1 MKKTLAAVAVLGA
14 FAGSA
19 VAADVTLYGLVDYSV
34 RYQNLDADMAGVDK
48 TNKVDMKSG
57 ANSGSRFGLKG
68 TEDLGNGVKVGFVL
82 ENGFDA
88 DTGALGDK
96 KWNRLFDREAQLFVD
111 GSFGRVSFGRVGQ
124 LASANGSY
132 GLLGVTG
139 PFSTGYGDATSG
151 LKFVGANGFT
161 RFDNTITYMTPSFA
175 GLTVYAQYSMDTN
188 GADEVGVENESSSD
202 RYYGIG
208 AKFVAGGLTLVGVVD
223 SINYATVGGNAVVQ
237 DMDDALTVTIG
248 GNYDFQ
254 VAKVY
259 FGGQYF
265 DNAKAVATNNVTV
278 DDANK
283 KAVIG
288 KGYTLGTLGAE
299 GWGLGLG
306 VGVPVMGG
314 TASAYAGYLDAD
326 SVDDSDAS
334 LKRFTGA
341 VGYSYTFSKRTSM
354 YSTLSYTKDEYKAN
368 GTADKIKPTS
378 VEAIVGL
385 IHKF

>member
-19 VAADVTLYGLVDYSV
+19 VAADVTLYGLVDYGV
-34 RYQNLDADMAGVDK
+34 RYQNLDADKAGVDK

-96 KWNRLFDREAQLFVD
+96 KGNRLFDREAQLFVD

-161 RFDNTITYMTPSFA
+161 RFDNTITYMTPSFG
-175 GLTVYAQYSMDTN
+175 GLTVYAQYSSSVSSSGT
-188 GADEVGVENESSSD
+188 ENESDTD
-202 RYYGIG
+202 RAYGIG
-208 AKFVAGGLTLVGVVD
+208 AKFVGAGLTLVGVVD
-223 SINYATVGGNAVVQ
+223 STNYQSFGSGAVSK
-237 DMDDALTVTIG
+237 DMDDALTVTLG

-265 DNAKAVATNNVTV
+265 DNAKTVATTNVI
-278 DDANK
+278 DDENK
-283 KAVIG
+283 AKIST
-288 KGYTLGTLGAE
+288 GYTLGSLGAE

-326 SVDDSDAS
+326 SVDDSDTS

-354 YSTLSYTKDEYKAN
+354 YSTLSYTKDEYKDKAN
-368 GTADKIKPTS
+368 GTADKVKPTS

>member
-34 RYQNLDADMAGVDK
+34 RYQNLDADKAGVDK

-82 ENGFDA
+82 ENGFAA

-96 KWNRLFDREAQLFVD
+96 DNRLFDREAQLFVD

-188 GADEVGVENESSSD
+188 GTDDSVENESSSD

-223 SINYATVGGNAVVQ
+223 SINYATVGGNAVEQ

-283 KAVIG
+283 KVMIG

-368 GTADKIKPTS
+368 GTADKVKPTS

>member
-19 VAADVTLYGLVDYSV
+19 VAADVTLYGLVDYGV
-34 RYQNLDADMAGVDK
+34 RYQNLDADTAGVDK
-48 TNKVDMKSG
+48 ANKVDMKSG
-57 ANSGSRFGLKG
+57 ANSGPRFGLKG

-82 ENGFDA
+82 ENGFAA
-88 DTGALGDK
+88 DTGALGSSK
-96 KWNRLFDREAQLFVD
+96 RLFDREAQLFVD

-175 GLTVYAQYSMDTN
+175 GLTVYAQYSMDTD

-223 SINYATVGGNAVVQ
+223 SINYATVGDKAVEQ

-265 DNAKAVATNNVTV
+265 DNAKNVAANNVIVDTTNN
-278 DDANK
+278 
-283 KAVIG
+283 KAKIG
-288 KGYTLGTLGAE
+288 TGYTLGSLGAE

-354 YSTLSYTKDEYKAN
+354 YSTLSYTKDEYKKAAN
-368 GTADKIKPTS
+368 ADKVKPTS

>member
-19 VAADVTLYGLVDYSV
+19 VAADVTLYGLVDYGV
-34 RYQNLDADMAGVDK
+34 RYQNLDADTAGVDK

-57 ANSGSRFGLKG
+57 ANSVSRFGLKG

-82 ENGFDA
+82 ENGFAA
-88 DTGALGDK
+88 DTGALGDSK
-96 KWNRLFDREAQLFVD
+96 RLFDREAQLFVD

-161 RFDNTITYMTPSFA
+161 RFDNTITYMTPSFG
-175 GLTVYAQYSMDTN
+175 GLTVYAQYSSSVSST
-188 GADEVGVENESSSD
+188 GTENESDTD
-202 RYYGIG
+202 RAYGIG
-208 AKFVAGGLTLVGVVD
+208 AKFVGAGLTLVGVVD
-223 SINYATVGGNAVVQ
+223 STNYQSFGTGAVSK
-237 DMDDALTVTIG
+237 DMDDALTVTLG

-265 DNAKAVATNNVTV
+265 DNAKTVATTNVIV
-278 DDANK
+278 DAH
-283 KAVIG
+283 KAKIG
-288 KGYTLGTLGAE
+288 TGYTLGSLGAE

-354 YSTLSYTKDEYKAN
+354 YSTLSYTKDEYKEAAN
-368 GTADKIKPTS
+368 ADKVKPTS

>member
-19 VAADVTLYGLVDYSV
+19 VAADVTLYGLVDYGV
-34 RYQNLDADMAGVDK
+34 RYQNLDADTAGVDK
-48 TNKVDMKSG
+48 INKVDMKSG
-57 ANSGSRFGLKG
+57 ANSGPRFGLKG

-82 ENGFDA
+82 ENGFAA
-88 DTGALGDK
+88 DTGALGNSK
-96 KWNRLFDREAQLFVD
+96 RLFDREAQLFVD

-175 GLTVYAQYSMDTN
+175 GLTVYAQYSMDTD

-223 SINYATVGGNAVVQ
+223 SINYATVGKNAVQ

-265 DNAKAVATNNVTV
+265 DNAKAVASNNVTF
-278 DDANK
+278 DEKTK
-283 KAVIG
+283 KVVID
-288 KGYTLGTLGAE
+288 KGYKLGTLGAE

-354 YSTLSYTKDEYKAN
+354 YSTLSYTKDEYKAAAN
-368 GTADKIKPTS
+368 ADKVKPTS

>member
-34 RYQNLDADMAGVDK
+34 RYQNLDADKAGVDK

-82 ENGFDA
+82 ENGFAA

-96 KWNRLFDREAQLFVD
+96 NNRLFDREAQLFVD

-161 RFDNTITYMTPSFA
+161 RFDNTITYMTPSFG
-175 GLTVYAQYSMDTN
+175 GLTVYAQYSSSVSST
-188 GADEVGVENESSSD
+188 GTENESDTD
-202 RYYGIG
+202 RAYGIG
-208 AKFVAGGLTLVGVVD
+208 AKFVGAGLTLVGVVD
-223 SINYATVGGNAVVQ
+223 STNYQSFGKDAVSKG
-237 DMDDALTVTIG
+237 MDDALTVTLG

-265 DNAKAVATNNVTV
+265 DNAKTVATSNVIV
-278 DDANK
+278 DANK
-283 KAVIG
+283 AKIG
-288 KGYTLGTLGAE
+288 TGYTLGSLGAE

-354 YSTLSYTKDEYKAN
+354 YSTLSYTKDEYKKAAN
-368 GTADKIKPTS
+368 ADKVKPTS

>member
-19 VAADVTLYGLVDYSV
+19 VAADVTLYGLVDYGV
-34 RYQNLDADMAGVDK
+34 RYQNLDADTAGVDK
-48 TNKVDMKSG
+48 INKVDMKSG
-57 ANSGSRFGLKG
+57 ANSGPRFGLKG

-82 ENGFDA
+82 ENGFAA
-88 DTGALGDK
+88 DTGALGNSK
-96 KWNRLFDREAQLFVD
+96 RLFDREAQLFVD

-175 GLTVYAQYSMDTN
+175 GLTVYAQYSMDTD

-223 SINYATVGGNAVVQ
+223 SINYATVGENAVVP

-265 DNAKAVATNNVTV
+265 DNAKAVASNNVTF
-278 DDANK
+278 DEKTK
-283 KAVIG
+283 KVVID
-288 KGYTLGTLGAE
+288 KGYKLGTLGAE

-354 YSTLSYTKDEYKAN
+354 YSTLSYTKDEYKKAAN
-368 GTADKIKPTS
+368 ADKVKPTS

>member
-96 KWNRLFDREAQLFVD
+96 KGNRLFDREAQLFVD

-188 GADEVGVENESSSD
+188 GTDDSVENESSSD

-223 SINYATVGGNAVVQ
+223 SINYATVGGNAVLQ

-265 DNAKAVATNNVTV
+265 DNAKTVATNNVTV

-368 GTADKIKPTS
+368 GTADKVKPTS

>member
-1 MKKTLAAVAVLGA
+1 M
-14 FAGSA
+14 
-19 VAADVTLYGLVDYSV
+19 TLYGLVDYGV
-34 RYQNLDADMAGVDK
+34 RYQNLDADTAGVDK

-82 ENGFDA
+82 ENGFAA
-88 DTGALGDK
+88 DTGALGNSK
-96 KWNRLFDREAQLFVD
+96 RLFDREAQLFVD

-161 RFDNTITYMTPSFA
+161 RFDNTITYMTPSFG
-175 GLTVYAQYSMDTN
+175 GLTVYAQYSSSVSST
-188 GADEVGVENESSSD
+188 GTENESDTD
-202 RYYGIG
+202 RAYGIG
-208 AKFVAGGLTLVGVVD
+208 AKFVGAGLTLVGVVD
-223 SINYATVGGNAVVQ
+223 STNYQSFGTDAVSK
-237 DMDDALTVTIG
+237 DMDDALTVTLG

-265 DNAKAVATNNVTV
+265 DNAKTVAATNVIV
-278 DDANK
+278 DANK
-283 KAVIG
+283 AKIG
-288 KGYTLGTLGAE
+288 TGYTLGSLGAE

-354 YSTLSYTKDEYKAN
+354 YSTLSYTKDEYKKAAN
-368 GTADKIKPTS
+368 ADKVKPTS

>member
-34 RYQNLDADMAGVDK
+34 RYQNLDADTAGVDK

-82 ENGFDA
+82 ENGFAA

-96 KWNRLFDREAQLFVD
+96 NNRLFDREAQLFVD

-161 RFDNTITYMTPSFA
+161 RFDNTITYMTPSFG
-175 GLTVYAQYSMDTN
+175 GLTVYAQYSSSVSST
-188 GADEVGVENESSSD
+188 GTENESDTD
-202 RYYGIG
+202 RAYGIG
-208 AKFVAGGLTLVGVVD
+208 AKFVGAGLTLVGVVD
-223 SINYATVGGNAVVQ
+223 STNYQSFGTGAVSK
-237 DMDDALTVTIG
+237 DMDDALTVTLG

-265 DNAKAVATNNVTV
+265 DNAKTVAATNVIV
-278 DDANK
+278 DANK
-283 KAVIG
+283 AKIG
-288 KGYTLGTLGAE
+288 TGYTLGSLGAE

-326 SVDDSDAS
+326 SVDDSDDS

-354 YSTLSYTKDEYKAN
+354 YSTLSYTKDEYKKAAN
-368 GTADKIKPTS
+368 ADKVKPTS

>member
-19 VAADVTLYGLVDYSV
+19 VAADVTLYGLVDYGV
-34 RYQNLDADMAGVDK
+34 RYQNLDADTAGVDK

-82 ENGFDA
+82 ENGFAA

-96 KWNRLFDREAQLFVD
+96 RLFDREAQLFVD

-161 RFDNTITYMTPSFA
+161 RFDNTITYMTPSFG
-175 GLTVYAQYSMDTN
+175 GLTVYAQYSSSVSST
-188 GADEVGVENESSSD
+188 GTENESDTD
-202 RYYGIG
+202 RAYGIG
-208 AKFVAGGLTLVGVVD
+208 AKFVGAGLTLVGVVD
-223 SINYATVGGNAVVQ
+223 STNYQSFGTDAVSK
-237 DMDDALTVTIG
+237 DMDDALTVTLG

-265 DNAKAVATNNVTV
+265 DNAKTVATTNVIV
-278 DDANK
+278 DAK
-283 KAVIG
+283 KAKIG
-288 KGYTLGTLGAE
+288 TGYTLGSLGAE

-354 YSTLSYTKDEYKAN
+354 YSTLSYTKDEYKKAAN
-368 GTADKIKPTS
+368 ADKVKPTS

>member
-19 VAADVTLYGLVDYSV
+19 VAADVTLYGLVDYGV
-34 RYQNLDADMAGVDK
+34 RYQNLDADTAGVDK

-82 ENGFDA
+82 ENGFAA
-88 DTGALGDK
+88 DTGALGNSK
-96 KWNRLFDREAQLFVD
+96 RLFDREAQLFVD

-175 GLTVYAQYSMDTN
+175 GLTVYAQYSMDTD

-223 SINYATVGGNAVVQ
+223 SINYATVGENAVGP

-265 DNAKAVATNNVTV
+265 DNAKAVASNNVTF
-278 DDANK
+278 DK
-283 KAVIG
+283 KTKKVVID
-288 KGYTLGTLGAE
+288 KGYKLGTLGAE

-354 YSTLSYTKDEYKAN
+354 YSTLSYTKDEYKEAAN
-368 GTADKIKPTS
+368 ADKVKPTS

>member
-19 VAADVTLYGLVDYSV
+19 VAADVTLYGLVDYGV
-34 RYQNLDADMAGVDK
+34 RYQNLDADTAGVDK
-48 TNKVDMKSG
+48 INKVDMKSG
-57 ANSGSRFGLKG
+57 ANSGPRFGLKG

-82 ENGFDA
+82 ENGFAA
-88 DTGALGDK
+88 DTGALGNSK
-96 KWNRLFDREAQLFVD
+96 RLFDREAQLFVD

-175 GLTVYAQYSMDTN
+175 GLTVYAQYSMDTD

-223 SINYATVGGNAVVQ
+223 SINYATVGKNAVMP

-265 DNAKAVATNNVTV
+265 DNAKAVASNNVTF
-278 DDANK
+278 DEKTK
-283 KAVIG
+283 KVVID
-288 KGYTLGTLGAE
+288 KGYKLGTLGAE

-368 GTADKIKPTS
+368 GTADKVKPTS

>member
-1 MKKTLAAVAVLGA
+1 MKKTLAAVAILGA

-34 RYQNLDADMAGVDK
+34 RYQNLDADTAGVDK

-57 ANSGSRFGLKG
+57 ANSGSRFGLQG

-82 ENGFDA
+82 ENGFAA
-88 DTGALGDK
+88 DTGALGDQN
-96 KWNRLFDREAQLFVD
+96 NRLFDREAQLFVD

-188 GADEVGVENESSSD
+188 GTDDSVENESSSD

-223 SINYATVGGNAVVQ
+223 SINYATVGKNAVEQ

-265 DNAKAVATNNVTV
+265 DNAKKVAANNVIV
-278 DDANK
+278 DTTNK
-283 KAVIG
+283 KVEIG
-288 KGYTLGTLGAE
+288 TGYTLGSLGAE

-368 GTADKIKPTS
+368 NGTADKVKPTS

>member
-1 MKKTLAAVAVLGA
+1 
-14 FAGSA
+14 
-19 VAADVTLYGLVDYSV
+19 
-34 RYQNLDADMAGVDK
+34 
-48 TNKVDMKSG
+48 MKSG
-57 ANSGSRFGLKG
+57 ANSGPRFGLKG

-82 ENGFDA
+82 ENGFAA
-88 DTGALGDK
+88 DTGALGNSK
-96 KWNRLFDREAQLFVD
+96 RLFDREAQLFVD

-175 GLTVYAQYSMDTN
+175 GLTVYAQYSMDTD

-223 SINYATVGGNAVVQ
+223 SINYATVGKNAVVQ

-265 DNAKAVATNNVTV
+265 DNAKAVASNNVTF
-278 DDANK
+278 DEKTK
-283 KAVIG
+283 KVVID
-288 KGYTLGTLGAE
+288 KGYKLGTLGAE

-354 YSTLSYTKDEYKAN
+354 YSTLSYTKDEYKAAAN
-368 GTADKIKPTS
+368 ADKVKPTS

>member
-1 MKKTLAAVAVLGA
+1 MKKIAI
-14 FAGSA
+14 A
-19 VAADVTLYGLVDYSV
+19 VAAAMVGSAAAAANVEIYGVVDLGLGYT
-34 RYQNLDADMAGVDK
+34 NLDDRTGTTETFEMINGY
-48 TNKVDMKSG
+48 
-57 ANSGSRFGLKG
+57 NSGSRFGLKG

-82 ENGFDA
+82 ENGFAA
-88 DTGALGDK
+88 DTGALGDSK
-96 KWNRLFDREAQLFVD
+96 RLFDREAQLFVD

-223 SINYATVGGNAVVQ
+223 SINYATVGGNAVAQ
-237 DMDDALTVTIG
+237 GMDDALTVTIG

-278 DDANK
+278 DGVNK

-288 KGYTLGTLGAE
+288 KGYKLGTLGAE

-368 GTADKIKPTS
+368 GTADKVKPTS

>member
-19 VAADVTLYGLVDYSV
+19 VAADVTLYGLVDYGV
-34 RYQNLDADMAGVDK
+34 RYQNLDADTAGVDK
-48 TNKVDMKSG
+48 INKVDMKSG
-57 ANSGSRFGLKG
+57 ANSGPRFGLKG

-82 ENGFDA
+82 ENGFAA
-88 DTGALGDK
+88 DTGALGNSK
-96 KWNRLFDREAQLFVD
+96 RLFDREAQLFVD

-175 GLTVYAQYSMDTN
+175 GLTVYAQYSMDTD

-223 SINYATVGGNAVVQ
+223 SINYATVGTNAVVQ

-265 DNAKAVATNNVTV
+265 DNAKAVASNNVTF
-278 DDANK
+278 DEKTK
-283 KAVIG
+283 KVVID
-288 KGYTLGTLGAE
+288 KGYKLGTLGAE

-354 YSTLSYTKDEYKAN
+354 YSTLSYTKDEYKAAAN
-368 GTADKIKPTS
+368 ADKVKPTS

>member
-1 MKKTLAAVAVLGA
+1 MEKTLAAVAVLGA

-19 VAADVTLYGLVDYSV
+19 VAADVTLYGLVDYGV
-34 RYQNLDADMAGVDK
+34 RYQNLDADTAGVDK
-48 TNKVDMKSG
+48 INKVDMKSG
-57 ANSGSRFGLKG
+57 ANSGPRFGLKG

-82 ENGFDA
+82 ENGFAA
-88 DTGALGDK
+88 DTGALGNSK
-96 KWNRLFDREAQLFVD
+96 RLFDREAQLFVD

-175 GLTVYAQYSMDTN
+175 GLTVYAQYSMDTD

-223 SINYATVGGNAVVQ
+223 SINYATVGKNAVVQ

-265 DNAKAVATNNVTV
+265 DNAKAVASNNVTF
-278 DDANK
+278 DEKTK
-283 KAVIG
+283 KVVID
-288 KGYTLGTLGAE
+288 KGYKLGTLGAE

-354 YSTLSYTKDEYKAN
+354 YSTLSYTKDEYKAAAN
-368 GTADKIKPTS
+368 ADKVKPTS

>member
-19 VAADVTLYGLVDYSV
+19 VAADVTLYGLVDYGV
-34 RYQNLDADMAGVDK
+34 RYQNLDADKAGVDR

-57 ANSGSRFGLKG
+57 ANSSSRFGLKG

-82 ENGFDA
+82 ENGFAA

-96 KWNRLFDREAQLFVD
+96 NNRLFDREAQLFVD

-161 RFDNTITYMTPSFA
+161 RFDNTITYMTPSFG
-175 GLTVYAQYSMDTN
+175 GLTVYAQYSSSVSST
-188 GADEVGVENESSSD
+188 GTENESDTD
-202 RYYGIG
+202 RAYGIG
-208 AKFVAGGLTLVGVVD
+208 AKFVGAGLTLVGVVD
-223 SINYATVGGNAVVQ
+223 STNYQSFGADAVSK
-237 DMDDALTVTIG
+237 DMDDALTVTLG

-265 DNAKAVATNNVTV
+265 DNAKTVATTNVIVDTNN
-278 DDANK
+278 NK
-283 KAVIG
+283 AKIG
-288 KGYTLGTLGAE
+288 SGYTLGSLGAE

-368 GTADKIKPTS
+368 GTADKVKPTS

>member
-368 GTADKIKPTS
+368 GTADKVKPTS

>member
-354 YSTLSYTKDEYKAN
+354 YSTLSYTKDEYKAAAN
-368 GTADKIKPTS
+368 ADKVKPTS

>member
-1 MKKTLAAVAVLGA
+1 
-14 FAGSA
+14 
-19 VAADVTLYGLVDYSV
+19 
-34 RYQNLDADMAGVDK
+34 
-48 TNKVDMKSG
+48 
-57 ANSGSRFGLKG
+57 
-68 TEDLGNGVKVGFVL
+68 
-82 ENGFDA
+82 
-88 DTGALGDK
+88 
-96 KWNRLFDREAQLFVD
+96 
-111 GSFGRVSFGRVGQ
+111 
-124 LASANGSY
+124 
-132 GLLGVTG
+132 
-139 PFSTGYGDATSG
+139 
-151 LKFVGANGFT
+151 
-161 RFDNTITYMTPSFA
+161 
-175 GLTVYAQYSMDTN
+175 
-188 GADEVGVENESSSD
+188 
-202 RYYGIG
+202 
-208 AKFVAGGLTLVGVVD
+208 
-223 SINYATVGGNAVVQ
+223 
-237 DMDDALTVTIG
+237 MDDGLTVTIG

-265 DNAKAVATNNVTV
+265 DNAKAVATNNVT

-283 KAVIG
+283 KVVID
-288 KGYTLGTLGAE
+288 KGYKLGTLGAE

-368 GTADKIKPTS
+368 GTADKVKPTS

>member
-96 KWNRLFDREAQLFVD
+96 KGNRLFDREAQLFVD

-161 RFDNTITYMTPSFA
+161 RFDNTITYMTPSFG
-175 GLTVYAQYSMDTN
+175 GLTVYAQYSSSVSST
-188 GADEVGVENESSSD
+188 GTENESDTD
-202 RYYGIG
+202 RAYGIG
-208 AKFVAGGLTLVGVVD
+208 AKFVGAGLTLVGVVD
-223 SINYATVGGNAVVQ
+223 STNYQSFGEGAVSK
-237 DMDDALTVTIG
+237 DMDDALTVTLG

-265 DNAKAVATNNVTV
+265 DNAKTVATTNVIVDTNN
-278 DDANK
+278 NK
-283 KAVIG
+283 AKIG
-288 KGYTLGTLGAE
+288 SGYTLGSLGAE

-368 GTADKIKPTS
+368 GTADKVKPTS

>member
-34 RYQNLDADMAGVDK
+34 RYQNLDADKAGVDK

-57 ANSGSRFGLKG
+57 ANSSSRFGLKG

-82 ENGFDA
+82 ENGFAA

-96 KWNRLFDREAQLFVD
+96 NNRLFDREAQLFVD

-139 PFSTGYGDATSG
+139 PFSAGYGDATSG

-161 RFDNTITYMTPSFA
+161 RFDNTITYMTPSFG
-175 GLTVYAQYSMDTN
+175 GLTVYAQYSSSVSST
-188 GADEVGVENESSSD
+188 GTENESDTD
-202 RYYGIG
+202 RAYGIG
-208 AKFVAGGLTLVGVVD
+208 AKFVGAGLTLVGVVD
-223 SINYATVGGNAVVQ
+223 STNYQSFGTDAVSK
-237 DMDDALTVTIG
+237 DMDDALTVTLG

-265 DNAKAVATNNVTV
+265 DNAKTVATTNVIV
-278 DDANK
+278 DANK
-283 KAVIG
+283 AKIG
-288 KGYTLGTLGAE
+288 TGYTLGSLGAE

-354 YSTLSYTKDEYKAN
+354 YSTLSYTKDEYKKAAN
-368 GTADKIKPTS
+368 ADKVKPTS

>member
-19 VAADVTLYGLVDYSV
+19 VAADVTLYGLVDYGV
-34 RYQNLDADMAGVDK
+34 RYQNLDADTAGIDK

-82 ENGFDA
+82 ENGFAA
-88 DTGALGDK
+88 DTGALG
-96 KWNRLFDREAQLFVD
+96 NSNHLFDREAQLFVD

-161 RFDNTITYMTPSFA
+161 RFDNTITYMTPSFG
-175 GLTVYAQYSMDTN
+175 GLTVYAQYSSSVSST
-188 GADEVGVENESSSD
+188 GTENESDTD
-202 RYYGIG
+202 RAYGIG
-208 AKFVAGGLTLVGVVD
+208 AKFVGAGLTLVGVVD
-223 SINYATVGGNAVVQ
+223 STNYQSFGTNAVSK
-237 DMDDALTVTIG
+237 DMDDALTVTLG

-265 DNAKAVATNNVTV
+265 DNAKTVAATNVIV
-278 DDANK
+278 DANK
-283 KAVIG
+283 AKIG
-288 KGYTLGTLGAE
+288 TGYTLGSLGAE

-354 YSTLSYTKDEYKAN
+354 YSTLSYTKDEYKKAAN
-368 GTADKIKPTS
+368 ADKVKPTS

>member
-19 VAADVTLYGLVDYSV
+19 VAADVTLYGLVDYGV
-34 RYQNLDADMAGVDK
+34 RYQNLDADKAGVDR

-82 ENGFDA
+82 ENGFAA

-96 KWNRLFDREAQLFVD
+96 NNRLFDREAQLFVD

-161 RFDNTITYMTPSFA
+161 RFDNTITYMTPSFG
-175 GLTVYAQYSMDTN
+175 GLTVYAQYSSSVSST
-188 GADEVGVENESSSD
+188 GTENESDTD
-202 RYYGIG
+202 RAYGIG
-208 AKFVAGGLTLVGVVD
+208 AKFVGAGLTLVGVVD
-223 SINYATVGGNAVVQ
+223 STNYQSFGADAVSK
-237 DMDDALTVTIG
+237 DMDDALTVTLG

-265 DNAKAVATNNVTV
+265 DNAKTVATTNVIVDTNN
-278 DDANK
+278 NK
-283 KAVIG
+283 AKIG
-288 KGYTLGTLGAE
+288 SGYTLGSLGAE

-354 YSTLSYTKDEYKAN
+354 YSTLSYTKDEYKKAAN
-368 GTADKIKPTS
+368 ADKVKPTS

>member
-82 ENGFDA
+82 ENGFAA

-96 KWNRLFDREAQLFVD
+96 NNRLFDREAQLFVD

-151 LKFVGANGFT
+151 LKFVGANGFA

-188 GADEVGVENESSSD
+188 GTDDSVENESSSD

-368 GTADKIKPTS
+368 GTADKVKPTS

>member
-19 VAADVTLYGLVDYSV
+19 VAADVTLYGLVDYGV
-34 RYQNLDADMAGVDK
+34 RYQNLDADNAGVDK

-82 ENGFDA
+82 ENGFAA

-96 KWNRLFDREAQLFVD
+96 NRLFDREAQLFVD

-161 RFDNTITYMTPSFA
+161 RFDNTITYMTPSFG
-175 GLTVYAQYSMDTN
+175 GLTVYAQYSSSVSST
-188 GADEVGVENESSSD
+188 GTENESDTD
-202 RYYGIG
+202 RAYGIG
-208 AKFVAGGLTLVGVVD
+208 AKFVGAGLTLVGVVD
-223 SINYATVGGNAVVQ
+223 STNYQSFGAAAVSK
-237 DMDDALTVTIG
+237 DMDDALTVTLG

-265 DNAKAVATNNVTV
+265 DNAKKVATTNVIVGTNN
-278 DDANK
+278 
-283 KAVIG
+283 KAKIG
-288 KGYTLGTLGAE
+288 SGYTLGSLGAE

-368 GTADKIKPTS
+368 GTADKVKPTS

>member
-19 VAADVTLYGLVDYSV
+19 VAADVTLYGLVDYGV
-34 RYQNLDADMAGVDK
+34 RYQNLDADNAGVDK

-82 ENGFDA
+82 ENGFAA

-96 KWNRLFDREAQLFVD
+96 DRLFDREAQLFVD

-161 RFDNTITYMTPSFA
+161 RFDNTITYMTPSFG
-175 GLTVYAQYSMDTN
+175 GLTVYAQYSSSVSST
-188 GADEVGVENESSSD
+188 GTENESDTD
-202 RYYGIG
+202 RAYGIG
-208 AKFVAGGLTLVGVVD
+208 AKFVGAGLTLVGVVD
-223 SINYATVGGNAVVQ
+223 STNYQSFGADAVSK
-237 DMDDALTVTIG
+237 DMDDALTVTLG

-265 DNAKAVATNNVTV
+265 DNAKMVATTNVIVDTNN
-278 DDANK
+278 NK
-283 KAVIG
+283 AKIG
-288 KGYTLGTLGAE
+288 SGYTLGSLGAE

-368 GTADKIKPTS
+368 GTADKVKPTS

>member
-19 VAADVTLYGLVDYSV
+19 VAADVTLYGLVDYGV
-34 RYQNLDADMAGVDK
+34 RYQNLDADTAGVDK

-82 ENGFDA
+82 ENGFAA

-96 KWNRLFDREAQLFVD
+96 NNRLFDREAQLFVD

-161 RFDNTITYMTPSFA
+161 RFDNTITYMTPSFG
-175 GLTVYAQYSMDTN
+175 GLTVYAQYSSSVSST
-188 GADEVGVENESSSD
+188 GTENESDTD
-202 RYYGIG
+202 RAYGIG
-208 AKFVAGGLTLVGVVD
+208 AKFVGAGLTLVGVVD
-223 SINYATVGGNAVVQ
+223 STNYQSFGTGAVSKN
-237 DMDDALTVTIG
+237 MDDALTVTLG

-265 DNAKAVATNNVTV
+265 DNAKTVATTNVIV
-278 DDANK
+278 DANK
-283 KAVIG
+283 AKIG
-288 KGYTLGTLGAE
+288 TGYTLGSLGAE

-354 YSTLSYTKDEYKAN
+354 YSTLSYTKDEYKEAAN
-368 GTADKIKPTS
+368 ADKVKPTS

>member
-34 RYQNLDADMAGVDK
+34 RYQNLDADKAGVDK

-82 ENGFDA
+82 ENGFAA

-96 KWNRLFDREAQLFVD
+96 NNRLFDREAQLFVD

-188 GADEVGVENESSSD
+188 GADDSVENESSSD

-368 GTADKIKPTS
+368 GTADKVKPTS

>member
-96 KWNRLFDREAQLFVD
+96 KGNRLFDREAQLFVD

-188 GADEVGVENESSSD
+188 GTDGSVENESSSD

-354 YSTLSYTKDEYKAN
+354 YSTLSYTKDEYKTN
-368 GTADKIKPTS
+368 GTADKVKPTS

>member
-19 VAADVTLYGLVDYSV
+19 VAADVTLYGLVDYGV
-34 RYQNLDADMAGVDK
+34 RYQNLDADTAGVDK

-82 ENGFDA
+82 ENGFAA

-96 KWNRLFDREAQLFVD
+96 NNRLFDREAQLFVD

-124 LASANGSY
+124 LASGNGSY

-161 RFDNTITYMTPSFA
+161 RFDNTITYMTPSFG
-175 GLTVYAQYSMDTN
+175 GLTVYAQYSSSVSST
-188 GADEVGVENESSSD
+188 GTENESDTD
-202 RYYGIG
+202 RAYGIG
-208 AKFVAGGLTLVGVVD
+208 AKFVGAGLTLVGVVD
-223 SINYATVGGNAVVQ
+223 STNYQSFGADVVSK
-237 DMDDALTVTIG
+237 DMDDALTVTLG

-265 DNAKAVATNNVTV
+265 DNAKTVATTNVIVDTNN
-278 DDANK
+278 NK
-283 KAVIG
+283 AKIG
-288 KGYTLGTLGAE
+288 PGYTLGSLGAE

-368 GTADKIKPTS
+368 GTADKVKPTS

>member
-1 MKKTLAAVAVLGA
+1 MKKTLAALGA

-34 RYQNLDADMAGVDK
+34 RYQNLDADTAGVDK

-82 ENGFDA
+82 ENGFAA

-96 KWNRLFDREAQLFVD
+96 NNRLFDREAQLFVD

-188 GADEVGVENESSSD
+188 GTDDSVENESSSD

-223 SINYATVGGNAVVQ
+223 SINYATVGDNAVVQ

-265 DNAKAVATNNVTV
+265 DNAEKVAANNVIV
-278 DDANK
+278 DTTNK
-283 KAVIG
+283 KAKIG
-288 KGYTLGTLGAE
+288 MGYTLGSLGAE

-368 GTADKIKPTS
+368 GTADKVKPTS

>member
-1 MKKTLAAVAVLGA
+1 MEGPSISSLWLDLTSRSKIESASVASLRNSAQCLTGSTLTTSVLGVVIVFRQNRPGFQVVAV
-14 FAGSA
+14 F
-19 VAADVTLYGLVDYSV
+19 VARHRPFKHRNTVVKGLLCDVGVTRGFNLRHSLVTQGRIV
-34 RYQNLDADMAGVDK
+34 PEV
-48 TNKVDMKSG
+48 KVDAG
-57 ANSGSRFGLKG
+57 
-68 TEDLGNGVKVGFVL
+68 
-82 ENGFDA
+82 
-88 DTGALGDK
+88 TGAH
-96 KWNRLFDREAQLFVD
+96 REHK
-111 GSFGRVSFGRVGQ
+111 

-188 GADEVGVENESSSD
+188 GTDGSVENESSSD

-223 SINYATVGGNAVVQ
+223 SINYATWPSTPTNQA
-237 DMDDALTVTIG
+237 MDDALTVTLG

-265 DNAKAVATNNVTV
+265 DNAKTVATTNVIV
-278 DDANK
+278 DANK
-283 KAVIG
+283 AKIG
-288 KGYTLGTLGAE
+288 SGYTLGSLGAE

-368 GTADKIKPTS
+368 GTADKVKPTS

>member
-19 VAADVTLYGLVDYSV
+19 VAADVTLYGLVDYGV
-34 RYQNLDADMAGVDK
+34 RYQNLDADKAGVDK

-96 KWNRLFDREAQLFVD
+96 KGNRLFDREAQLFVD

-161 RFDNTITYMTPSFA
+161 RFDNTITYMTPSFG
-175 GLTVYAQYSMDTN
+175 GLTVYAQYSSSVSSSGT
-188 GADEVGVENESSSD
+188 ENESDTD
-202 RYYGIG
+202 RAYGIG
-208 AKFVAGGLTLVGVVD
+208 AKFVGAGLTLVGVVD
-223 SINYATVGGNAVVQ
+223 STNYQSFGSGAVSK
-237 DMDDALTVTIG
+237 DMDDALTVTLG

-265 DNAKAVATNNVTV
+265 DNAETVATTNVI

-283 KAVIG
+283 AKIG
-288 KGYTLGTLGAE
+288 PGYTLGSLGAE

-368 GTADKIKPTS
+368 GTADKVKPTS

>member
-96 KWNRLFDREAQLFVD
+96 KGNRLFDREAQLFVD

-188 GADEVGVENESSSD
+188 GTYDSVENESSSD

-223 SINYATVGGNAVVQ
+223 SINYATVGGNAVEQ

-265 DNAKAVATNNVTV
+265 DNAKTVATNNVTV

-368 GTADKIKPTS
+368 GTTDKVKPTS

>member
-19 VAADVTLYGLVDYSV
+19 VAADVTLYGLVDYGV
-34 RYQNLDADMAGVDK
+34 RYQNLDADKAGVDR

-82 ENGFDA
+82 ENGFAA

-96 KWNRLFDREAQLFVD
+96 NNRLFDREAQLFVD

-161 RFDNTITYMTPSFA
+161 RFDNTITYMTPSFG
-175 GLTVYAQYSMDTN
+175 GLTVYAQYSSSVSST
-188 GADEVGVENESSSD
+188 GTENESDTD
-202 RYYGIG
+202 RAYGIG
-208 AKFVAGGLTLVGVVD
+208 AKFVGAGLTLVGVVD
-223 SINYATVGGNAVVQ
+223 STNYQSFGADAVSK
-237 DMDDALTVTIG
+237 DMDDALTVTLG

-265 DNAKAVATNNVTV
+265 DNAKTVAASNVIV
-278 DDANK
+278 DTTNK
-283 KAVIG
+283 KAKIG
-288 KGYTLGTLGAE
+288 SGYTLGSLGAE

-368 GTADKIKPTS
+368 GTADKVKPTS